1 MREELQ
7 QIKVLYPDW
16 NIFLTKQGPAN
27 LIVNYHHLTTVQSIV
42 CKRRITLNELQDVYP
57 FKDTKAGILYF
68 KEWVEFLNKYSN
80 VTKVIPAASMPT
92 LVFQLYSK
100 YKHYTL
106 PDLRLLLDRIL
117 EDYYDKTK
125 FYGSIDTQSIL
136 TAFRLYNEDRLSVLS
151 KLKDE
156 RDKELASKKKK
167 LWDQLKAE
175 ELSKIK
181 ADESFKGDDPFKEA
195 SRRTEIRISEMIGE
209 LAV

>member
-1 MREELQ
+1 MREDLK
-7 QIKVLYPDW
+7 QIIDLYPNWD
-16 NIFLTKQGPAN
+16 IFLTKQGPAN
-27 LIVNYHHLTTVQSIV
+27 LLINYHSLTTVQSIV
-42 CKRRITLNELQDVYP
+42 CKRRITLDELQDVYP
-57 FKDTKAGILYF
+57 FKDTKSGILYF
-68 KEWVEFLNKYSN
+68 AEWILFLNKYSN
-80 VTKVIPAASMPT
+80 VTKVIPMDNIPT

-125 FYGSIDTQSIL
+125 FYGSIDIQSIL
-136 TAFRLYNEDRLSVLS
+136 TAFRLYNEERLSVLG

-156 RDKELASKKKK
+156 RDKELQSKKKK
-167 LWDQLKAE
+167 LWDKLKAE
-175 ELSKIK
+175 EYSKIK
-181 ADESFKGDDPFKEA
+181 ADDSFKGDPFDEA